1 MAEMLTDA
9 SARFRWV
16 ELQLA
21 IFLDENSPF
30 RLPEDVEARLDQLDA
45 KIGLPDLA
53 AVYKE
58 IYEKN
63 TRAASKDRE
72 YAIKAYRLVLCS
84 RRPLYAHEF
93 TEAVSLKPDGSLNRY
108 VDRQYVMQ
116 ICSNFL
122 VMDHWTEVRF
132 AHLSVVEFLKG
143 GTFGDMF
150 SDSLTH
156 AQAAETCLS
165 CLQPS
170 SRAEAEKIYGK
181 KFDAY
186 TFSGYAGRYWLAHC
200 RSTSEDERQR
210 GLLGELYTEFVS
222 DTKPKPTFIAWMD
235 FVRSHDP
242 IYQGRVDTQVTA
254 SARLGPFF
262 LGLAELLNKNYKSS
276 DGYVP
281 GRRSSALHHAVEWNS
296 IAMVA
301 LLVENGADVN
311 TVSKDGIT
319 PYHLAVRLRY
329 NDIATFLVQHGSDAQ
344 SMDRIEPESHKSL
357 QEPFPPTMLAL
368 LSRLRASK
376 DL

>member
-45 KIGLPDLA
+45 KSGLPDLTS
-53 AVYKE
+53 VYKE

-84 RRPLYAHEF
+84 RRPLYAHEL

-150 SDSLTH
+150 SDSPTH

-165 CLQPS
+165 CFQPNT
-170 SRAEAEKIYGK
+170 RAEAEKVYGK
-181 KFDAY
+181 RFDAY
-186 TFSGYAGRYWLAHC
+186 TFSSYAGRYWLAHC
-200 RSTSEDERQR
+200 QSTSEDERQR
-210 GLLGELYTEFVS
+210 GLLGELYTEFLS

-235 FVRSHDP
+235 FIRSHDQ
-242 IYQGRVDTQVTA
+242 IYQGRVDSQITA
-254 SARLGPFF
+254 SAQLGPFF
-262 LGLAELLNKNYKSS
+262 FRLAELLNNTYRSI
-276 DGYVP
+276 DRYVP
-281 GRRSSALHHAVEWNS
+281 GRTSSSALHHAVEWNS
-296 IAMVA
+296 IAIVA

-311 TVSKDGIT
+311 AVSKDGTT
-319 PYHLAVRLRY
+319 PYHLAVRFGY
-329 NDIATFLVQHGSDAQ
+329 NDIATFLVQHGSNAQ
-344 SMDRIEPESHKSL
+344 EMDLIEPRSSKSL
-357 QEPFPPTMLAL
+357 QEPFPPTVLAL
-368 LSRLRASK
+368 LSRLRAAK
-376 DL
+376 G